1 MSSDSKKIL
10 LPVFRSI
17 ETTLQI
23 TPPPYSVVIAE
34 KITSFPDNL
43 SVEDVED
50 FVSLAKYYGERT
62 PASFR
67 YRFRLDDVWGKIPK
81 PAPKSR
87 IDLAF
92 LALPPP
98 IK

>member
-67 YRFRLDDVWGKIPK
+67 YRFRLDDVWGKK
-81 PAPKSR
+81 PNQPQNPGL
-87 IDLAF
+87 I
-92 LALPPP
+92 
-98 IK
+98 